1 MKRVA
6 DIAWSRQ
13 LAGTSVSLIALW
25 AFAGAMMVAAHGA
38 AGWWIMQERAEPV
51 AQLAAPAAIMIELA
65 PEPVAPA
72 ATEEQIAPD
81 DIDSQA
87 VEETPFE
94 PVEEKIETEEI
105 VEPVEEVAEE
115 LPEPVDP
122 VEQLVAAL
130 NPVELPVPQARPEP
144 PRKKP
149 EPKKAKQQP
158 SPEKRRA
165 QVKTQ
170 QEAPRTAAP
179 QNSSGA
185 SSSVSPARWQ
195 ARVHSHIAK
204 RQRRNVVRKAGESG
218 VSQVR
223 FSIDGNGNVLSAS
236 LARSSGNS
244 ILDDEAVSMV
254 RRASPIPAP
263 PPGVNSTIVLP
274 IHFNI
279 R

>member
-13 LAGTSVSLIALW
+13 LAGTSVSLIMLW
-25 AFAGAMMVAAHGA
+25 GFAGAMMVAAHGA

-170 QEAPRTAAP
+170 QEAPRAAAP